1 MISLLCQ
8 KHIQVSDALQEID
21 CFYSLKDYVETEV
34 YKITVLCAPLVRDL
48 WSEVRRDL
56 NPLRTAYIT
65 IQ

>member
-1 MISLLCQ
+1 MHCNNLIVLKFKRLRVL
-8 KHIQVSDALQEID
+8 KFKRL
-21 CFYSLKDYVETEV
+21 SLKDYVETGV
-34 YKITVLCAPLVRDL
+34 YKITVLCAPLERDL